1 MIQNSAVLVD
11 LNIGVWTARKMDKK
25 VSQEIDASKNTHA
38 RAGNYHKNLMA
49 GTEALAVIHSV
60 AAAVRTWHYRETL
73 PWSDN
78 GQRLLTMANFFDYK
92 AIVGDYQ
99 KQLDDACE
107 AFYLEYPT
115 LVSAMAF
122 KLGDLFSADDYP
134 SIDDIRR
141 KNYFRVSFSPVPD
154 AGDFRVDIG
163 EQYRQE
169 LVEMNKSREAAAMK
183 DLWDRL
189 HETLTHM
196 SQKLSGDTKQ
206 IFRDSLVDNAS
217 EMCGLLTRLNVTN
230 DPKLEQARQLLERT
244 LMGVSAPELRK
255 HDDLRKDVKSKVD
268 EILGMF

>member
-11 LNIGVWTARKMDKK
+11 LNIGVWTARKMDKR
-25 VSQEIDASKNTHA
+25 VSEEIDASKNTKA
-38 RAGNYHKNLMA
+38 RAGNYHKNLLA
-49 GTEALAVIHSV
+49 GTQSLAAVHSV
-60 AAAVRTWHYRETL
+60 AAAIRTWHYNETL

-78 GQRLLTMANFFDYK
+78 GQRLLTMANFFNYK
-92 AIVGDYQ
+92 QVVGDFQ

-122 KLGDLFSADDYP
+122 QLGDLFNADDYP
-134 SIDDIRR
+134 TVDEIRR
-141 KNYFRVSFSPVPD
+141 KNYFRVAFSPVPD

-169 LVEMNKSREAAAMK
+169 LVEMNKTREAAAMK

-189 HETLTHM
+189 HECLQHM
-196 SQKLSGDTKQ
+196 SDKLSGDTKQ
-206 IFRDSLVDNAS
+206 IFRDSLVDNAA
-217 EMCGLLTRLNVTN
+217 ELCGVLTRLNVTN
-230 DPKLEQARQLLERT
+230 DPKLENARQKLEST

-255 HDDLRKDVKSKVD
+255 HDGMRKEVKTKVD
-268 EILGMF
+268 EILSMF